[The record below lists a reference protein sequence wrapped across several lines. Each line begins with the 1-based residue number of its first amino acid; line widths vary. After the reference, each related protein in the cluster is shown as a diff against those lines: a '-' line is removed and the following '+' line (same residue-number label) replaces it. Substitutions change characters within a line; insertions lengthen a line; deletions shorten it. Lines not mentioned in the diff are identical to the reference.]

1 MTELDLAARY
11 GTDRPRTGARALA
24 VAAIVVFVAIIG
36 YVTWR
41 LGSPSVQ
48 ANLIRFTVVSD
59 ERADVVFDVHRTGE
73 NATTCVIRGQGED
86 HADVGYATVT
96 ISPGRSYVQATYPLA
111 TSSRATA
118 VEVLGCSDDGPPRVD
133 PPQFVPGTVNPS
145 QVPTIDGS

>member
-1 MTELDLAARY
+1 MQSPRPDRVRGNGPDPSGGGVTELDLAARY

-59 ERADVVFDVHRTGE
+59 DR
-73 NATTCVIRGQGED
+73 
-86 HADVGYATVT
+86 
-96 ISPGRSYVQATYPLA
+96 
-111 TSSRATA
+111 
-118 VEVLGCSDDGPPRVD
+118 
-133 PPQFVPGTVNPS
+133 
-145 QVPTIDGS
+145 VPTSCSTCTARARTRPRA